1 VFYEGDKV
9 QDSIRF
15 ASDCPFCFSCSTGPV
30 IKTNLSVI
38 AEAQSIHINQDYT
51 SYVRTG
57 TTYETPDHSLRN
69 EKKKERLC
77 KLGWVCKV
85 F

>member
-1 VFYEGDKV
+1 MFYEGDKV

-38 AEAQSIHINQDYT
+38 AEAQSIHINQDGLT
-51 SYVRTG
+51 HLMQELELLMKHRITA
-57 TTYETPDHSLRN
+57 
-69 EKKKERLC
+69 
-77 KLGWVCKV
+77 
-85 F
+85 